1 MCICEPS
8 GSRFSGPEGMD
19 IFPPKIYF
27 YAIRVLLKYT
37 ITCSFGIQ
45 KKLSRI
51 LSHVLGVL
59 SVPFRDFKWEELI
72 FFILIVTHEEPLE
85 KEMATH
91 SRILGLEN
99 PMDRGACSHM

>member
-1 MCICEPS
+1 
-8 GSRFSGPEGMD
+8 MD

-59 SVPFRDFKWEELI
+59 SVPFSQRFQVGGAF

-85 KEMATH
+85 KEMAIH

>member
-1 MCICEPS
+1 
-8 GSRFSGPEGMD
+8 MD

-45 KKLSRI
+45 KKIVENSIPRSRSALCPI
-51 LSHVLGVL
+51 LSEISSGRK
-59 SVPFRDFKWEELI
+59 FF
-72 FFILIVTHEEPLE
+72 FFILIVTYEEPLE

-99 PMDRGACSHM
+99 PMDRGTCSHM